1 MRIEKGCKLML
12 SLIVFLSTMGV
23 AAAATDTVT
32 GTFTVQGKTH
42 IFKQVSVTKASD
54 PAKPSVSYLVILVS
68 DVPVAAEDR
77 KPSRLMELAKAGKV
91 RAVRIVWKE
100 GFDSVTATPFHAAVA
115 DNGQPTTGAAVIDL
129 QAYDDKRLNAHIKSK
144 ALGQDWHFNAT
155 LKADVVPVTFAADD
169 FADPVPVVAPT
180 GLERDTKVE
189 AGPAPSAT
197 ALKRELGRHGYEYTG
212 EAFTN
217 AVKDGKLEAVAL
229 FLKLGMSADTKDSIG
244 YPVLM
249 SAAMMCTREPMAG
262 RVDIVKALLAA
273 KATVDPRDQN
283 GSTPL
288 LWAVSTQCQSE
299 MVAAFIA
306 AGANV
311 NAKAKGGGTPLMFAK
326 VFNRP
331 ELITMLQKAG
341 AKE

>member
-1 MRIEKGCKLML
+1 ML
-12 SLIVFLSTMGV
+12 SLLVWLSTMSV
-23 AAAATDTVT
+23 ATAAAAADTTT

-42 IFKQVSVTKASD
+42 IFKHVSVTKTAD

-68 DVPVAAEDR
+68 DVPVTAEDR
-77 KPSRLMELAKAGKV
+77 KVARLTDLAKTGKV

-100 GFDSVTATPFHAAVA
+100 GFDSVTATPFHAALA
-115 DNGQPTTGAAVIDL
+115 DNGQPTTGGAIIDL
-129 QAYDDKRLNAHIKSK
+129 QAYDDKRLESHIKSK

-155 LKADVVPVTFAADD
+155 LKADVLPAPWDAED
-169 FADPVPVVAPT
+169 FKDPVPVVAPT

-189 AGPAPSAT
+189 KGPAPNAT
-197 ALKRELGRHGYEYTG
+197 ELKRTLGRHGYEYTG

-217 AVKDGKLEAVAL
+217 AVKDGNLDAVAL
-229 FLKLGMSADTKDSIG
+229 FLKLGMSADTKDSGG

-249 SAAMMCTREPMAG
+249 SAAMMCTRDPMNG

-311 NAKAKGGGTPLMFAK
+311 NAKAKGGGTPMMFAK
-326 VFNRP
+326 VYNRAD
-331 ELITMLQKAG
+331 LIAMLQKAG